1 MWSQSYFPLGGL
13 VPSALLAAVPVV
25 LMLYLLGV
33 ARKPAWV
40 AGLAGC
46 ATAFIIA
53 LAAYRM
59 PVNLAVNSMIYG
71 AAYGLLPIGW
81 IVFTALLLYRL
92 AVETGKF
99 EIIKDSIGH
108 LTSDKYMQA
117 LVIAF
122 AFGAFIEGA
131 SGFGSP
137 VAVASAMLAGLGM
150 APFEAAA
157 ICLLAN
163 TAPVAFGAIG
173 TPIVGLQSVTN
184 LPLGDLSADVGRL
197 CAPLA
202 LIVPVYVIAVMGG
215 RKGLKQAGLAALICG
230 AVFAVTQFLVSS
242 YIGPFLTAILSSIS
256 AMGAMVII
264 CVIRRKPG
272 DHPVD
277 DPQAQGRH
285 SAGAMLLAWSPYIF
299 LVIFVLLLN
308 GDQIVL
314 PKPFDVLWPH
324 AKLAELKAFLNRATW
339 VFGWPGLHNVI
350 QKMPPVVKAQA
361 PYAAMY
367 TFNPLTTSGTAALY
381 AVFASALVLR
391 VSPSKLARCFWLT
404 MKQLAMP
411 TLTIATVLALAYL
424 MNYSGATATL
434 GLTFAAT
441 GATFP
446 FFSALLGWIGVFLT
460 GSDTSANALFG
471 NLQAVTANT
480 LGLNPVLMA
489 SSNSAG
495 GVMGK
500 MISLQSIAV
509 AGAAT
514 GLTRKEE
521 AQLMRFT
528 LKHSILLA
536 SLTGLVTLFYAY
548 VMPGWVR

>member
-1 MWSQSYFPLGGL
+1 MWSQSYYPLGGL
-13 VPSALLAAVPVV
+13 VPSALLAVVPVV

-40 AGLAGC
+40 AGLCGSAV
-46 ATAFIIA
+46 AFVIA
-53 LAAYRM
+53 LGAYHM
-59 PVNLAVNSMIYG
+59 PVSLAVNSAIYG

-215 RKGLKQAGLAALICG
+215 RKGLKQAGLAALVCG

-242 YIGPFLTAILSSIS
+242 YIGPYLTAILSSIS
-256 AMGAMVII
+256 AMGAMVMI

-272 DHPVD
+272 DHP
-277 DPQAQGRH
+277 ASRH

-339 VFGWPGLHNVI
+339 VFGWPGLHNLV
-350 QKMPPVVKAQA
+350 QKMPPVVKAQS

-381 AVFASALVLR
+381 AVFASALLLR
-391 VSPSKLARCFWLT
+391 VSPRKLAVCFWLT
-404 MKQLAMP
+404 MKQLALP

-446 FFSALLGWIGVFLT
+446 FFSALLGWVGVFLT

-480 LGLNPVLMA
+480 LGLNPTLMA
-489 SSNSAG
+489 SANSAG

-514 GLTRKEE
+514 GLSRKEE
-521 AQLMRFT
+521 SQLMRFT
-528 LKHSILLA
+528 IKHSIFLA